1 MLSFFCIPRKL
12 FVDTITE
19 NFTESYGRPITM
31 EIREKRTSQMVR
43 ALEESAPVNEYTRP
57 MIDAGDVVAEMRD
70 LEDRNLRMIDNFQA
84 SQDSLD
90 DTIKHVAIKCKRMDM
105 ELKQMKYQKYL
116 VQSNIDRL
124 TERIKGKHWLLSNT
138 LLYFLRNQIL
148 LPNI

>member
-1 MLSFFCIPRKL
+1 
-12 FVDTITE
+12 
-19 NFTESYGRPITM
+19 M

-43 ALEESAPVNEYTRP
+43 ALEESAPINEYTRP

-116 VQSNIDRL
+116 VQINIDRL
-124 TERIKGKHWLLSNT
+124 TERIKGKHWLLSNI
-138 LLYFLRNQIL
+138 LLYFRRNKIL
-148 LPNI
+148 LPNF